1 MVLAGICLVALLL
14 VIWRDSCAS
23 QGPLDRAEIRVI
35 RRYADKIRKEQ
46 IQPFD
51 K

>member
-1 MVLAGICLVALLL
+1 MILAGICLAALLL
-14 VIWRDSCAS
+14 IIWRDSCAR

-35 RRYADKIRKEQ
+35 KHYADQIRKEQ

-51 K
+51 

>member
-1 MVLAGICLVALLL
+1 MVLVAICVAALLL

-23 QGPLDRAEIRVI
+23 KGPLDRAEIKVI
-35 RRYADKIRKEQ
+35 KHYADKIRKDQ

-51 K
+51 